1 MSITLSEEGVAHW
14 TEVVSELYRYVGMLR
29 YHCEQGLPKW
39 IFDEL
44 HSIQEVSYRYSDE
57 QAPEELVE
65 TIADELAPHYRLP
78 ADRLLDGTMLL
89 FQYDP
94 DAIQN
99 LVDSYFTPENARLD
113 LASSTFGR
121 SSEYESLDQVADEQN
136 YVVLD
141 AAASDESGI
150 IPIFDPSNAS
160 PPSKEPIFGTY
171 YWCQALPQKLLQEW
185 TDLSKPQ
192 LPPPDSM
199 LTLPPQNRFVPSRF
213 DLKPLPPSDCDH
225 PLVNCAIKLQI
236 TVGKQKVCRL
246 NDEYMLFNCL

>member
-1 MSITLSEEGVAHW
+1 
-14 TEVVSELYRYVGMLR
+14 MLR

-89 FQYDP
+89 FEYDP